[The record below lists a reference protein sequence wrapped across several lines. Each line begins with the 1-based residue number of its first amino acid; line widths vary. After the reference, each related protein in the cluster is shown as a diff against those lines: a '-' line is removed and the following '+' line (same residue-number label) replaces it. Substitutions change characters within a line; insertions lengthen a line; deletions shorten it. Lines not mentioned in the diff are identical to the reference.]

1 MHTFTAH
8 DGLIVPQVGFGT
20 YKLNGEH
27 GVEAMINAARIGYS
41 LFDSAVNY
49 ENEGAVG
56 RAIRNIVSN
65 KIATREALTVISK
78 LPGRHHGYD
87 SALTCIQE
95 SLYRTGLDYLDLY
108 LIHWPNPLENKYVE
122 AWEALIEA
130 QRRGYLK
137 HIGVSNFLT
146 EHLDR
151 LKHDTGV
158 LPSINQIEL
167 HPHLPQAEQRAY
179 HQEHGIITQSWSPLA
194 RGNYLDQHPVLHTL
208 ADKYEATIAQVVLR
222 WHTQLGAMPIP
233 RSSNPERQAQN
244 LDVFGFS
251 LTADEIQSITDLGQP
266 DGRMKGSDPR
276 THQEF

>member
-1 MHTFTAH
+1 MDTFTSH
-8 DGLIVPQVGFGT
+8 DGLTVPQVGFGT

-27 GVEAMINAARIGYS
+27 GVEAMINAARIGYR

-56 RAIRNIVSN
+56 QASRQIVGRNIA
-65 KIATREALTVISK
+65 KREDLTVISK
-78 LPGRHHGYD
+78 LPGRHHQYD
-87 SALTCIQE
+87 AALTCIQE

-108 LIHWPNPLENKYVE
+108 LIHWPNPLEDKYVE

-137 HIGVSNFLT
+137 HIGVSNFLP

-151 LKHDTGV
+151 LGSETGV
-158 LPSINQIEL
+158 MPALNQIEM
-167 HPHLPQAEQRAY
+167 HPHFPQVEQLEY
-179 HQEHGIITQSWSPLA
+179 HKTHGIITQSWSPLA
-194 RGNYLDQHPVLHTL
+194 RGNYLDSHQVLQDL
-208 ADKYEATIAQVVLR
+208 ANKYSTTVAQLVLR
-222 WHTQLGAMPIP
+222 WHTQRGAMPIP
-233 RSSNPERQAQN
+233 RSSNPERQALN
-244 LDVFGFS
+244 LDIFGFS
-251 LTADEIQSITDLGQP
+251 MTETELASITALGKP